1 MACLICRAAAITPT
15 WHLLLESPRPGI
27 IASGPPSPLLT
38 DLTALTSLTLGWS
51 DSLPLG
57 LTQVLQENGDGVSQ
71 HRHFPYR
78 GKHLQLGGNP
88 S

>member
-1 MACLICRAAAITPT
+1 MFDLPGQQPS
-15 WHLLLESPRPGI
+15 HLRGISSLKSRPGI
-27 IASGPPSPLLT
+27 IASGPPSPVLT
-38 DLTALTSLTLGWS
+38 DLTALISLTLGWS

-71 HRHFPYR
+71 LRHFPYL